1 MSNNRND
8 EFDFDDDI
16 FGDDSNSGGYDF
28 TDDDEL
34 PPVSFGDEVDDM
46 PMIEDEPERGGASR
60 TFVALALLMILVFV
74 GGLALVIFLIT
85 RPTGPT
91 DADLTVTY
99 VVAFNA
105 TQESFLQQTQTQA
118 RSFEIMTL
126 TALSFTDTPTATFTP
141 SETPTPTVPAE
152 TAIPTLDQTEIAA
165 TQIQLNFAGTATAL
179 AGQQLVVTQEPP
191 IISDFD
197 LTATALAGIA
207 PPTPDLT
214 GTAIALASR
223 PPTVTPTSALGAINQ
238 TATAI
243 AGAFLTATA
252 QAGGGIVTEA
262 TPSPDGQPTAGGFLP
277 VPTPSTLPDTGLFDD
292 LAASGSGGIIGMSMM
307 AFGLVGLIV
316 VVRAWRGKLAE
327 MERRKQ
333 RQQINAA
340 QKTEQQ

>member
-16 FGDDSNSGGYDF
+16 FGDDSSSGGFDF
-28 TDDDEL
+28 GDDDEL

-60 TFVALALLMILVFV
+60 TFIALALLMILVFI

-118 RSFEIMTL
+118 RAFEIMTL
-126 TALSFTDTPTATFTP
+126 TAISFTDTPSPTFTP
-141 SETPTPTVPAE
+141 SETPTPTEPAD
-152 TAIPTLDQTEIAA
+152 TPIPTLDQTEIAA

-179 AGQQLVVTQEPP
+179 AGQQLIVTPEPP
-191 IISDFD
+191 PLISDFD
-197 LTATALAGIA
+197 LTATAAALIV
-207 PPTPDLT
+207 PTPDLAA
-214 GTAIALASR
+214 TAEALASR

-262 TPSPDGQPTAGGFLP
+262 TPAPEGQPTAGGFLP
-277 VPTPSTLPDTGLFDD
+277 IPTPSTLPDTGLFDD
-292 LAASGSGGIIGMSMM
+292 LAATGSGGIIGMSMM

-316 VVRAWRGKLAE
+316 VVRAWRARLAE
-327 MERRKQ
+327 IDRRRQ
-333 RQQINAA
+333 RQQISEA
-340 QKTEQQ
+340 QKTEQ